1 MGTHRIDLIC
11 IDDVLSLETP
21 PSFDRLPPQGKGLTT
36 WRSRRHWALTVLR
49 NGIKPLGPG
58 DGDINR
64 G

>member
-21 PSFDRLPPQGKGLTT
+21 PSHDRLPPGKGPDPT
-36 WRSRRHWALTVLR
+36 WRSRRHWALTALT